1 MTHYRRGEAALLP
14 VPDLGDHAAT
24 GPDEEAVLLDVA
36 AHFAAEHGVP
46 HADSRSA
53 ERELSLRR
61 AARDWPLLVPA
72 PRDDASGD
80 EAPRNQE
87 RRHDGDAQR
96 EDGAGDEVVELLGD
110 AVEAR
115 DRFPRL
121 WSAASERGLVGGRE
135 LRQLVRQH
143 RDKPLAESLQIDA
156 DQAAVLESEPALW
169 RAVFR
174 ASRFLGRLH
183 DQGLTD
189 DQILG
194 AARRARRRSGPRSGP
209 RAADCATGRFR
220 TPRGVRLAF
229 RS

>member
-1 MTHYRRGEAALLP
+1 MPELDRPAT
-14 VPDLGDHAAT
+14 T
-24 GPDEEAVLLDVA
+24 GPDDEAVLLDVA
-36 AHFAAEHGVP
+36 ANFAAEHGVP
-46 HADSRSA
+46 QADSQSA
-53 ERELSLRR
+53 ERERSLRR
-61 AARDWPLLVPA
+61 AARDWPLLVS
-72 PRDDASGD
+72 D
-80 EAPRNQE
+80 
-87 RRHDGDAQR
+87 RREVDVR
-96 EDGAGDEVVELLGD
+96 SDGAARRENGAVDEVVELLRD

-121 WSAASERGLVGGRE
+121 WRAASERGIVGGRE

-189 DQILG
+189 DEIL
-194 AARRARRRSGPRSGP
+194 ALLDEHIADPVPDRRAG
-209 RAADCATGRFR
+209 
-220 TPRGVRLAF
+220 
-229 RS
+229 

>member
-1 MTHYRRGEAALLP
+1 MTQYRRGDAALLP
-14 VPDLGDHAAT
+14 VPDLGDDAIT

-36 AHFAAEHGVP
+36 ANFASEHGVP
-46 HADSRSA
+46 QADSQSA

-61 AARDWPLLVPA
+61 AARAWPLLVLGS
-72 PRDDASGD
+72 RD
-80 EAPRNQE
+80 EAPR
-87 RRHDGDAQR
+87 DAAPQPEGVQR
-96 EDGAGDEVVELLGD
+96 EDGAVDEVVELLRD
-110 AVEAR
+110 AVDAR

-121 WSAASERGLVGGRE
+121 WSAASERGAVGGRE

-169 RAVFR
+169 HAVFR

-189 DQILG
+189 DQVLALLDEHIADPVLD
-194 AARRARRRSGPRSGP
+194 RRAG
-209 RAADCATGRFR
+209 
-220 TPRGVRLAF
+220 
-229 RS
+229 